1 MEVDIVYIAN
11 VEKSSIV
18 NANDERYGDE
28 QCGSQKCVNSIDAG
42 LQPLISHFEDE
53 SHVA

>member
-1 MEVDIVYIAN
+1 MEVDIVHIAN
-11 VEKSSIV
+11 VEKSSIE

-28 QCGSQKCVNSIDAG
+28 QCGSRNSVISMDAG
-42 LQPLISHFEDE
+42 LQPLISHLEDE